1 MIDKYNTME
10 SFIIDNEKL
19 ECIANRIRAIGHP
32 QRIAII
38 SLINKNNE
46 VTVSEIQ
53 DKIHIDQAVASNHLR
68 ILRDQ
73 KIVTVTRHGRNKLY
87 SLKNDTLEE
96 VVSYL
101 EE

>member
-1 MIDKYNTME
+1 ME
-10 SFIIDNEKL
+10 MNNMDFAKL

-38 SLINKNNE
+38 SLFNKDNKL
-46 VTVSEIQ
+46 TVSEIL
-53 DKIHIDQAVASNHLR
+53 DKVNIDQATASNHLR

-73 KIVTVTRHGRNKLY
+73 QVLAVTRSGRNKIY
-87 SLKNDTLEE
+87 SLKNSTLDE

-101 EE
+101 EEE

>member
-1 MIDKYNTME
+1 ME
-10 SFIIDNEKL
+10 THSMDFEKL
-19 ECIANRIRAIGHP
+19 ECIANRIRAMGHP

-38 SLINKNNE
+38 SLFDKENKL
-46 VTVSEIQ
+46 TVSEIL
-53 DKIHIDQAVASNHLR
+53 DKVNIDQATASNHLR

-73 KIVTVTRHGRNKLY
+73 QIVAVSRSGRNKIY
-87 SLKNDTLEE
+87 SLKNSTLDE